1 MVPKKSR
8 FSPKGL
14 NLTSVVFFF
23 FQEGPEFQILYW
35 SLLLPAISLA
45 PALLLLA
52 LLLLSCLAPQVTKP
66 CTTTGSLHSDR
77 EAEK

>member
-1 MVPKKSR
+1 MVPKKSQ

-14 NLTSVVFFF
+14 NLTSVVFF

-52 LLLLSCLAPQVTKP
+52 LLLLSCLAP
-66 CTTTGSLHSDR
+66 R
-77 EAEK
+77 

>member
-1 MVPKKSR
+1 MAPKKSR

-14 NLTSVVFFF
+14 NLTSVVFF

-52 LLLLSCLAPQVTKP
+52 LLLLSCLAP
-66 CTTTGSLHSDR
+66 R
-77 EAEK
+77 